1 MKQYYI
7 HVPQWIHVAMTCY
20 GFNKKNAIERFKKQH
35 GMSRMPRG
43 YGIWEA

>member
-1 MKQYYI
+1 MIKYYVHI
-7 HVPQWIHVAMTCY
+7 PGWVYAVTAY
-20 GFNKKNAIERFKKQH
+20 GLNKRDAVNRFKHQH